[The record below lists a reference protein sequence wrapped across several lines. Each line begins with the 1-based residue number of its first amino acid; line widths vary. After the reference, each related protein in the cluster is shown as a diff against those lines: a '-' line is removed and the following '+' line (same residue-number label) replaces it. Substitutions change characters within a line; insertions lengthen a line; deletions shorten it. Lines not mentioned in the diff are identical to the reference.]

1 LLERSRIFD
10 MRIIYVTACLPFGA
24 AEAFIIDELNE
35 LLGKHEVLIVP
46 RSPGKPGPHGA
57 SLLAFTR
64 RETLL
69 SPRVLG
75 SAVGCFVRMPRRVLN
90 SARCVLRTHSLI
102 IALRNLAVL
111 PKALWLA
118 EVATEW
124 KADHIHCHW
133 AGTTA
138 TMALIASR
146 VSGVPWSLTAHRSDI
161 VGNNL
166 LSEKANSACKVR
178 VISLDGKRMMLERG
192 VEANSKLQVLPMGVA
207 IPPQSAFNRSKV
219 NVVLCPAD
227 LLEVKGHRYL
237 LHAWRIVKDRG
248 IRGELWLAGEGEL
261 RNTLTKLVENLE
273 LASSVRFL
281 GTVAHAS
288 LLELYSNG
296 MISAVALASVDLG
309 GGCHEGIPVALVEA
323 MSYGIPVIGTDTG
336 GTPELIKPGTGV
348 LVRACDAVA
357 LADAIQMVLADDR
370 LSEQIGQRAR
380 RHIIETRNVASVA
393 ATLGAWFSGH
403 YDASV
408 PELGDKPEARV
419 HF

>member
-1 LLERSRIFD
+1 
-10 MRIIYVTACLPFGA
+10 MRIIYVTACMPFGA
-24 AEAFIIDELNE
+24 AETFLIDELNE

-57 SLLAFTR
+57 SLIAYTR
-64 RETLL
+64 REALL
-69 SPRVLG
+69 SPHVLR
-75 SAVGCFVRMPRRVLN
+75 SAVARFARMPLPVLN
-90 SARCVLRTHSLI
+90 STRCVLQTHSLI
-102 IALRNLAVL
+102 MALRNAAVL

-118 EVATEW
+118 GLASEW

-146 VSGVPWSLTAHRSDI
+146 ISGVPWSLTAHRSDI

-166 LSEKANSACKVR
+166 LSEKANSAHIVR
-178 VISLDGKRMMLERG
+178 VISHDGMRMMLERG
-192 VEANSKLQVLPMGVA
+192 VEANNKLRVLPMGVT
-207 IPPQSAFNRSKV
+207 IPSQVSYNRPEA

-237 LHAWRIVKDRG
+237 LRAWRIVKDRG
-248 IRGELWLAGEGEL
+248 IQGELWLAGEGEL
-261 RNTLTKLVENLE
+261 RVPLTKLVENLE
-273 LASSVRFL
+273 IAGSVRFL

-309 GGCHEGIPVALVEA
+309 GGCREGVPVALVEA

-336 GTPELIKPGTGV
+336 GIPELIKTGTGV
-348 LVRACDAVA
+348 LVPACDPVA
-357 LADAIQMVLADDR
+357 LADAMQAILSDDR
-370 LSEQIGQRAR
+370 FSEQIGRRAR
-380 RHIIETRNVASVA
+380 SHIIETRNVASVA
-393 ATLGAWFSGH
+393 ATLGMWFGGDC
-403 YDASV
+403 DAPV
-408 PELGDKPEARV
+408 TALER
-419 HF
+419 